1 MDAEKRRR
9 SESHHPEGLAIQRA
23 GAWNTMPDERK
34 SSSTTVDSLPP
45 AESYLTPP
53 DRSINSISAQSIR
66 ILPRLPTPQGTITI
80 TQSTGAPPPPTFTTT
95 QSVPPPP
102 PPPTFTTSTAT
113 RETVVQLPPF
123 TPTTS
128 QSAPP
133 PPPPPTSTF
142 TETSL
147 PTTSTSST
155 TTSDIP
161 PIQTL
166 PTQPTTSDTPPI
178 QTLPTQPTE
187 RTSTTAPATSSE
199 TTTSDPSLTTITTTI
214 NGFSTTLVIPRTN
227 AVNNFR
233 ENTTDNSR
241 VGLISGFTSA
251 LGVLV
256 VILLGIVFAY
266 RRRRRV
272 GGMSYGNGEAL
283 EESVVARP
291 GAGLPGA
298 TPARY

>member
-1 MDAEKRRR
+1 MDAENRRR

-23 GAWNTMPDERK
+23 GTWNTMPDERK
-34 SSSTTVDSLPP
+34 SSSTPVDSLPP
-45 AESYLTPP
+45 AGSYLTPP
-53 DRSINSISAQSIR
+53 DRSINSILAQSIR

-102 PPPTFTTSTAT
+102 PPPTFTTSTTT

-123 TPTTS
+123 TPATS

-166 PTQPTTSDTPPI
+166 PTQPTETT
-178 QTLPTQPTE
+178 T
-187 RTSTTAPATSSE
+187 TTAPATSSK

-233 ENTTDNSR
+233 ENTADNSR

-256 VILLGIVFAY
+256 LILLGIAFAY

-298 TPARY
+298 TPTRC